1 MSNHPIVHIELSS
14 KDNVATGK
22 FYSELFDWKVQ
33 QIPEMQY
40 ATFESGPGS
49 VGGGFNPIR
58 EGYPA
63 GTIIFYV
70 QTDDIEATLAK
81 AQVLG
86 GKILAHKTEIQGV
99 GWFGLFTDPTG
110 NMVGL
115 LTPLD
120 PAGMRPAN

>member
-40 ATFESGPGS
+40 ATFESGSGS
-49 VGGGFNPIR
+49 VGGGFNPVR
-58 EGYPA
+58 EGFPA
-63 GTIIFYV
+63 GTITFYV

-81 AQVLG
+81 VTKAGGQVIRE
-86 GKILAHKTEIQGV
+86 KIDMGQTGQMAVFADFDGNII
-99 GWFGLFTDPTG
+99 GLYH
-110 NMVGL
+110 
-115 LTPLD
+115 
-120 PAGMRPAN
+120 R